1 MIKDAKQLYKQGKE
15 STKLQDT
22 DGLIDYGEYYDV
34 PIQIPWGKIGF
45 VLLLLIA
52 MLVFIAYRTVVKDF
66 ERKTWIT
73 NPETI

>member
-22 DGLIDYGEYYDV
+22 DGLIDNDEYYDV

-45 VLLLLIA
+45 VLLLLIV

-66 ERKTWIT
+66 ERKTWIA

>member
-15 STKLQDT
+15 SNKPQDT
-22 DGLIDYGEYYDV
+22 DGLIDYDEYYDV

-52 MLVFIAYRTVVKDF
+52 MLVFIAYRTVVRDF

-73 NPETI
+73 EPKTI

>member
-15 STKLQDT
+15 STKIQDT
-22 DGLIDYGEYYDV
+22 DGLIDYDEYCDV

-45 VLLLLIA
+45 ILLLLIA
-52 MLVFIAYRTVVKDF
+52 MLVFMAYKTVVKDF